1 MYPLS
6 SSDKATK
13 VMIDLLGTYTED
25 NASQARD
32 DAHRYVPL
40 CRYIKSCNCTYRKNF
55 YLCVTS
61 LYDSIILV
69 ILIKFIYFPFEISL
83 VGGISPIK
91 TVL

>member
-1 MYPLS
+1 MMPTGMSLFVDTLS
-6 SSDKATK
+6 LVT
-13 VMIDLLGTYTED
+13 VHIE
-25 NASQARD
+25 
-32 DAHRYVPL
+32 
-40 CRYIKSCNCTYRKNF
+40 KNF

>member
-1 MYPLS
+1 MMPTGMSLFVDTLS
-6 SSDKATK
+6 LVTVHIEKK
-13 VMIDLLGTYTED
+13 I
-25 NASQARD
+25 
-32 DAHRYVPL
+32 
-40 CRYIKSCNCTYRKNF
+40 

>member
-1 MYPLS
+1 MMPTGMSLFVDTLS
-6 SSDKATK
+6 LVTVHIEK
-13 VMIDLLGTYTED
+13 E
-25 NASQARD
+25 
-32 DAHRYVPL
+32 
-40 CRYIKSCNCTYRKNF
+40 F

-61 LYDSIILV
+61 LYDLIILV

>member
-1 MYPLS
+1 MMPTGMSLFVDTLS
-6 SSDKATK
+6 LVT
-13 VMIDLLGTYTED
+13 VHIE
-25 NASQARD
+25 
-32 DAHRYVPL
+32 
-40 CRYIKSCNCTYRKNF
+40 KNF

-61 LYDSIILV
+61 LYDLIILV

>member
-1 MYPLS
+1 MMPTGMSLFVDTLS
-6 SSDKATK
+6 LVTVHIEK
-13 VMIDLLGTYTED
+13 I
-25 NASQARD
+25 
-32 DAHRYVPL
+32 
-40 CRYIKSCNCTYRKNF
+40 F

-69 ILIKFIYFPFEISL
+69 ILIKFIYFPFEISF